1 MIRTSL
7 LFMLT
12 LLLGVGAFAQ
22 PPGGGGGGGGGE
34 KDKVKR
40 EKIHA
45 QKIAFIS
52 TEVDLTPEEAQVFW
66 PVYNQYE
73 AEIESARKTR
83 RKYMRELRKS
93 EDLTDERAYEL
104 FELIFNSEKKESD
117 TRLSYLKKFSDL
129 IGKKKAAAVFIAEEK
144 FKRELL
150 KKLKK
155 EGKNPPPPDHDR
167 P

>member
-1 MIRTSL
+1 MVRTGI
-7 LFMLT
+7 LFILT
-12 LLLGVGAFAQ
+12 LFIGTGVFAQ
-22 PPGGGGGGGGGE
+22 PPGGGGNKNKE
-34 KDKVKR
+34 KR

-52 TEVDLTPEEAQVFW
+52 TEVDLTPDEAQKFW

-73 AEIESARKTR
+73 AEIEILRTQR
-83 RKYMRELRKS
+83 RKYHKELRKS
-93 EDLTDERAYEL
+93 ENLSDERAYEL
-104 FELIFNSEKKESD
+104 FELIFKSEKKESD
-117 TRLSYLKKFSDL
+117 IRLNYLKEFSDL
-129 IGKKKAAAVFIAEEK
+129 LGKKKAAAVFIAEEK

-155 EGKNPPPPDHDR
+155 NGGNPPPPGHDR